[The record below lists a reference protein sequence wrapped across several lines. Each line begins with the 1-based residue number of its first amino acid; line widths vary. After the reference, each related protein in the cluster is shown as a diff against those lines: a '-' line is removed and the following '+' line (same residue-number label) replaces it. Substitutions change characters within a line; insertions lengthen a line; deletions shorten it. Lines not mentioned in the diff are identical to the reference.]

1 MCEYHYHESNHSL
14 CAAKECRKPIE
25 GPCAITEGDVKY
37 HPACLTCSTPGC
49 AERLEEYWEIEGRM
63 LCEQHAKELELP
75 ESPTNPTTNT
85 APAPTHPTA
94 GTPPKRSSP
103 PSVRAIPSM
112 FRPMDP
118 SRRLQK
124 RTTKLI
130 NIQSALAF

>member
-1 MCEYHYHESNHSL
+1 MCEYHYHESNRSL
-14 CAAKECRKPIE
+14 CAAKDCRKPIE

-37 HPACLTCSTPGC
+37 HATCLICSTPGC
-49 AERLEEYWEIEGRM
+49 TERLEEYWEIEGRM

-75 ESPTNPTTNT
+75 ESPTSPRTNT
-85 APAPTHPTA
+85 APAPVATVTPT
-94 GTPPKRSSP
+94 KRSSP
-103 PSVRAIPSM
+103 PSIRAIPPM